1 MIDAKHSKQPD
12 ILQEEAAAQPSTP
25 QAGQEN
31 EATVCTPSPQP
42 VEAEIPSLEPVETE
56 EQLLLPWQQGKRKLP
71 RDQDLP
77 PVMRELVTNAPA
89 ALKVQVFVTTTPTL
103 ATYATRLRLRYV
115 YDQTPSAVL
124 LQVIVCGLQSAGK
137 SFARYVEGIIM
148 APLMKRD
155 EEQRRE
161 EQKYNEMK
169 RRQGKKDG
177 KLPPEPKT
185 DVTCLPPSVSI
196 TMLMKRA
203 DAPVVKYGAPKGL
216 FMFADELSTIT
227 QSNKRAFAD
236 LKQIMKTA
244 YDLGS
249 MYGQDYLSET
259 SYSTVVDV
267 MLNTLFCGTPAA
279 VTRYMDKAAIEGG
292 NITRTILCLLESHI
306 GDEPPTMKP
315 LTDAQQE
322 VIDQTLERLM
332 DATYLDDKTL
342 QPEVMLD
349 TQWLDREV
357 EKWCSARRCDAIKS
371 CSRAI
376 DVFYKRSSVSAF
388 RIAALCQYL
397 YQLEGKK
404 GERDI
409 RKCVRQIYLFMADY
423 ILCGMVGTWGNDY
436 EKIND
441 EQVVEKYHPSK
452 LYENLPH
459 EFSRDLLKA
468 TLVRLNQTTPAKNV
482 ISRWLKLGWI
492 EKLSKNQFR
501 KLKV

>member
-1 MIDAKHSKQPD
+1 MNDAKPTLQPD
-12 ILQEEAAAQPSTP
+12 ILQENAAAQPTKP

-31 EATVCTPSPQP
+31 EAIAPNGDYPLDLDP
-42 VEAEIPSLEPVETE
+42 E
-56 EQLLLPWQQGKRKLP
+56 EGNLLPWQQGKRKLP
-71 RDQDLP
+71 RDRDLP
-77 PVMRELVTNAPA
+77 PVMRELVTNAPP
-89 ALKVQVFVTTTPTL
+89 ALKVQVFVASTPAL
-103 ATYATRLRLRYV
+103 GTYAPRLRLQYV
-115 YDQTPSAVL
+115 YDQSPSACL

-137 SFARYVEGIIM
+137 SFARYVERVIM
-148 APLMKRD
+148 APLMRRD

-161 EQKYNEMK
+161 EQNYNELK
-169 RRQGKKDG
+169 RRQGTKDG

-185 DVTCLPPSVSI
+185 DIVCLPPSVSI

-203 DAPVVKYGAPKGL
+203 DAPVVKYGAPKTL

-267 MLNTLFCGTPAA
+267 MLNCLFCGTPAA

-292 NITRTILCLLESHI
+292 NITRTILCSLESHI

-315 LTDAQQE
+315 LTTAQQE
-322 VIDQTLERLM
+322 VIDHTLEQLM
-332 DATYLDDKTL
+332 AATYRDAQSM
-342 QPEVMLD
+342 QPEVRLD
-349 TQWLDREV
+349 TQWLDRDV
-357 EKWCSARRCDAIKS
+357 EKWCAARRQDAIKS

-397 YQLEGKK
+397 YQLEGMK
-404 GERDI
+404 GERDM

-423 ILCGMVGTWGNDY
+423 ILSGMVGKWGNDY
-436 EKIND
+436 EQIQT
-441 EQVVEKYHPSK
+441 EQVADRYHPSL
-452 LYENLPH
+452 LYENLPP
-459 EFSRDLLKA
+459 EFSRDLLNA
-468 TLVRLNQTTPAKNV
+468 TLQRLGQKTPAKV
-482 ISRWLKLGWI
+482 IVCRWGKLGWI
-492 EKLSKNQFR
+492 EKLSKNHFR
-501 KLKV
+501 KRKN